1 MFASFVITFREVLEA
16 ALVVIVV
23 LAYFK
28 KTGQT
33 GYFKDVAYGIA
44 AGIGLSVLV
53 AVIFNFTASGFHGD
67 AEKIFEGVMML
78 GAAVLITWMIVWMMF
93 QKNIALK
100 LEERVGR
107 ALTSKHAYGVIALVA
122 VAIMREGVETVIFL
136 QAASYSGGASFVGAV
151 SGSVFA
157 VVVGY
162 LLFMGSGRMRI
173 KLFFQVSSVILI
185 LFAAGLISHALLEFQ
200 QAGLVSPVI
209 DHLYDI
215 SWLVHKKSAI
225 GTVLNTLFGYTG
237 RPSLVE
243 MAGYLG
249 YFALTYL
256 LYRNVERITKERSED
271 NQVRLAA

>member
-33 GYFKDVAYGIA
+33 EYFKDVAYGIA
-44 AGIGLSVLV
+44 AGVGLSIVV
-53 AVIFNFTASGFHGD
+53 AVLFSFTASGFHGD

-78 GAAVLITWMIVWMMF
+78 GAAALITWMIVWMMF
-93 QKNIALK
+93 QKNIALNIEK
-100 LEERVGR
+100 RVGR
-107 ALTSKHAYGVIALVA
+107 ALVSKHAYGVIALVA
-122 VAIMREGVETVIFL
+122 VAILREGVETVIFL

-157 VVVGY
+157 IVVGY
-162 LLFMGSGRMRI
+162 LLFMGSRRMRI

-200 QAGLVSPVI
+200 QAGLISPVI

-215 SWLVHKKSAI
+215 SWLVHKKS
-225 GTVLNTLFGYTG
+225 GVGVVLNTLFGYTG

-243 MAGYLG
+243 MGGYLG

-256 LYRNVERITKERSED
+256 LYRNVERLA
-271 NQVRLAA
+271 VRAA